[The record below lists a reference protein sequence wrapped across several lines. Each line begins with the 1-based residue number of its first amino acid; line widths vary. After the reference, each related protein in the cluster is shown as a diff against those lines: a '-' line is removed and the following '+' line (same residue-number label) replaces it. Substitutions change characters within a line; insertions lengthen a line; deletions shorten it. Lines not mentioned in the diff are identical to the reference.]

1 MPFSDLVHDDGFRTG
16 LVLGGVAALL
26 VLIAVVS
33 ARWAGWRRA
42 EPLPAAGIAFAAAA
56 LLSLSDLE
64 RGAGVSDR
72 FVVGVVLLVLAPLLA
87 KLGGF
92 RRSLLTSGLCAVPGA
107 AVVASAASLENDVGW
122 VPPVVFVSIVV
133 ASILV
138 VDFDGANARAG
149 LGPVLF
155 AIALLAM
162 YTAVPDTEEAA
173 AVAGAALP
181 IALLGAPFPVAALGA
196 AGAPAAVG
204 IIVVGRGRRGRP
216 DPARSSVR
224 SRASGC
230 CSSSQWSADCVPG
243 SRPRHPRR
251 PLSIRA
257 VLIVA
262 LDLGLVAG
270 TSRVAGLETSG
281 GIAAR
286 SRCSCSPSP
295 ESSWRSCSGRGPT
308 PTTPQLLL
316 LMRPT
321 LRRCPARSRS
331 LSSASQASL
340 TTPISKRCMQCC
352 RALDPIASRRGE
364 RALEAESESLRSR
377 GGTTTPL
384 SPSITTSLTAPTSV
398 ATTGSPRARPRSPTP
413 ASLR

>member
-1 MPFSDLVHDDGFRTG
+1 VPFSDLAHDEGFRTG
-16 LVLGGVAALL
+16 LALGGVAALL
-26 VLIAVVS
+26 VLLAVLS
-33 ARWAGWRRA
+33 ARWTGWRRA
-42 EPLPAAGIAFAAAA
+42 DPLPAAGVAFAAAA
-56 LLSLSDLE
+56 LLSLNDLE

-72 FVVGVVLLVLAPLLA
+72 FIVGVVLLVLAPLLA

-204 IIVVGRGRRGRP
+204 IIAWVAAVGGRARPGAVIGAIACLGVLLVEPVVRRLRP
-216 DPARSSVR
+216 GL
-224 SRASGC
+224 RAS
-230 CSSSQWSADCVPG
+230 SPAS
-243 SRPRHPRR
+243 
-251 PLSIRA
+251 PLSLRA
-257 VLIVA
+257 ILIVA
-262 LDLGLVAG
+262 LDLALVAG

-281 GIAAR
+281 GLAAAI
-286 SRCSCSPSP
+286 SV
-295 ESSWRSCSGRGPT
+295 
-308 PTTPQLLL
+308 LLL
-316 LMRPT
+316 AVAGAVVAILLRPWT
-321 LRRCPARSRS
+321 RETDEAPATPPDAPDR
-331 LSSASQASL
+331 AS
-340 TTPISKRCMQCC
+340 
-352 RALDPIASRRGE
+352 E
-364 RALEAESESLRSR
+364 
-377 GGTTTPL
+377 
-384 SPSITTSLTAPTSV
+384 
-398 ATTGSPRARPRSPTP
+398 PRHARDR
-413 ASLR
+413 